1 MLGILGVFLSLT
13 LLMYLAYRG
22 VDVIILAPAMALL
35 AVLFNCGIPLFA
47 SYTQIFMTALGSFI
61 VKYFPIFLL
70 GAIFGR
76 LLDDSGAAKVIAL
89 RIAEIVG
96 RQRAILAVV
105 LACGLLTYGGVSLFV
120 VAFAVYPLAAAMFR
134 QADIP
139 KRLIPG
145 AIALG
150 SFTFTMTCL
159 PGTIQIQNLIP
170 MPYFKTTAFAA
181 PGLGV
186 LGGLLMFLL
195 GMSWLHRRARRA
207 ALSGEGYGA
216 DHLNEPSPESDRKL
230 PTFAVAVLPVLAVL
244 VLNYV
249 FAEHVM
255 RRWDAGYLADAKY
268 GSTDLDRVRGIWAIL
283 AALLISNAL
292 LAALTRR
299 PVSQL
304 NASLT
309 KGSVGSLVPIFN
321 TASVVGYGATIASL
335 PAFAV
340 IKEWL
345 IGLSPGNS
353 LVSEAVAVNVLAG
366 ITGSASG
373 GLSIVMEI
381 LGDTYYRIAL
391 ETGVS
396 PEIMHRVASMS
407 SGGLDSLPHNGAVIT
422 LLIVCGLTHRQS
434 YLDIAVVSVAIPI
447 LATCAVVAT
456 GTVLGSF

>member
-1 MLGILGVFLSLT
+1 MLGILGVFLSLA

-35 AVLFNCGIPLFA
+35 AVLCSCDMPLFA

-70 GAIFGR
+70 GAIFGK
-76 LLDDSGAAKVIAL
+76 LLDDSGAAKVIAH

-96 RQRAILAVV
+96 QQRAILAVV
-105 LACGLLTYGGVSLFV
+105 LACALLTYGGVSLFV
-120 VAFAVYPLAAAMFR
+120 VAFAVYPLAAVMFR
-134 QADIP
+134 QAGIP

-181 PGLGV
+181 PGLGT
-186 LGGLLMFLL
+186 LGGLLLFLL
-195 GMSWLHRRARRA
+195 GMFWLHRRARRA
-207 ALSGEGYGA
+207 LRSGEGYGTG
-216 DHLNEPSPESDRKL
+216 HLNEPSPESDRKL
-230 PTFAVAVLPVLAVL
+230 PTFAVAVLPVLVVL
-244 VLNYV
+244 VLNYI

-255 RRWDAGYLADAKY
+255 RRWDAGYLADARY
-268 GSTDLDRVRGIWAIL
+268 GATDLDKVRGIWAIL
-283 AALLISNAL
+283 AALLISIAL
-292 LAALTRR
+292 LALLTRR
-299 PVSQL
+299 PLSQL
-304 NASLT
+304 NASLS

-321 TASVVGYGATIASL
+321 TASVVGFGATIASL
-335 PAFAV
+335 PAFAM
-340 IKEWL
+340 IKERL
-345 IGLSPGNS
+345 IGLSPGNP

-381 LGDTYYRIAL
+381 LGDTYYRMAL
-391 ETGVS
+391 DTGIS
-396 PEIMHRVASMS
+396 PEVMHRVSSMA

-434 YLDIAVVSVAIPI
+434 YLDIAMVSVVIP
-447 LATCAVVAT
+447 LVALCVVVAM
-456 GTVLGSF
+456 GTMLGSF